1 MAFEV
6 AFSDLRRV
14 VNRLL
19 DHAQDK
25 LGSDA
30 IVVQQDMYW
39 NVPADWRYNIASPP
53 RELDIGSL
61 YMDWEHT
68 LRKLVDPERE
78 PVSLLLD
85 ELAPLLAYIGLH
97 VRG

>member
-6 AFSDLRRV
+6 DLRDLRRV

-25 LGSDA
+25 LGSDV

-39 NVPADWRYNIASPP
+39 NVPQPHPGQCD
-53 RELDIGSL
+53 
-61 YMDWEHT
+61 
-68 LRKLVDPERE
+68 
-78 PVSLLLD
+78 
-85 ELAPLLAYIGLH
+85 
-97 VRG
+97 

>member
-19 DHAQDK
+19 DHAQEK
-25 LGSDA
+25 LGSDVL
-30 IVVQQDMYW
+30 IVEEDYYYHI
-39 NVPADWRYNIASPP
+39 PEDWRYQMYSPP
-53 RELDIGSL
+53 GQPDIGSL
-61 YMDWEHT
+61 HDDWEFCRT
-68 LRKLVDPERE
+68 LVDPENE

-85 ELAPLLAYIGLH
+85 ELAPLLSYIGLR
-97 VRG
+97 VRE

>member
-19 DHAQDK
+19 DHAQEK
-25 LGSDA
+25 LGSDV

-39 NVPADWRYNIASPP
+39 DVPEDWRYNVASPP
-53 RELDIGSL
+53 GQLDIGSL
-61 YMDWEHT
+61 YTDWDI
-68 LRKLVDPERE
+68 LRKLVDLEQE

-85 ELAPLLAYIGLH
+85 ELAPLLAYIGLQ
-97 VRG
+97 VRE